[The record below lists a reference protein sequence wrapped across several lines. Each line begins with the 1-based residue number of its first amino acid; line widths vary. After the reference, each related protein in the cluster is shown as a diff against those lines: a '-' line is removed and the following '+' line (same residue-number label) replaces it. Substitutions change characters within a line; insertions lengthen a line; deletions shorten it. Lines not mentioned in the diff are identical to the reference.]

1 MNKKT
6 LASLLLAAFAASAL
20 QGCFP
25 MIATGVT
32 TGLLAAVDR
41 RTVGAQTEDEAI
53 EWKATVRA
61 REQLGDKAHLNFTSY
76 NRKVL
81 ISGEAITPE
90 IRFQAEN
97 IVARIPN
104 VLGVYNEVVVG
115 PPSSFVNR
123 SNDAFITSKIKS
135 RTLDSQKFSPI
146 RVKVITEANV
156 AFLFGIVTQEE
167 AEAAINVARTTAGVK
182 KVVNLLEIVTP
193 GRAKELDK
201 MNSGGEQAAPETPP
215 AGTAPQENKTDGTP

>member
-1 MNKKT
+1 MNRK
-6 LASLLLAAFAASAL
+6 LPAVLFCGMLLAALTL

-41 RTVGAQTEDEAI
+41 RTVGAQTEDETI
-53 EWKATVRA
+53 EWKAVTRA
-61 REQLGDKAHLNFTSY
+61 REQFGDKAHLNFTSY

-81 ISGEAITPE
+81 VTGEAISPE
-90 IRFQAEN
+90 IRFQAGN
-97 IVARIPN
+97 IATNIPN
-104 VLGVYNEVVVG
+104 VINVYNEVVVG

-135 RTLDSQKFSPI
+135 RSLDSQKFSPVH
-146 RVKVITEANV
+146 VKVTTEANV

-167 AEAAINVARTTAGVK
+167 AEAAIQVARTTAGVR

-193 GRAKELDK
+193 GKAKELDK
-201 MNSGGEQAAPETPP
+201 MNSGAEASETPANLP
-215 AGTAPQENKTDGTP
+215 PREDKTDGTP

>member
-1 MNKKT
+1 MNRKT
-6 LASLLLAAFAASAL
+6 LAALFFTALAASVL

-25 MIATGVT
+25 MVATGVT

-41 RTVGAQTEDEAI
+41 RTVGAQTEDESI

-76 NRKVL
+76 NRKLL
-81 ISGEAITPE
+81 ITGEAITPE

-97 IVARIPN
+97 IAARIPN
-104 VLGVYNEVVVG
+104 VLGVYNEAVVG

-135 RTLDSQKFSPI
+135 RSLDSQKFSPI
-146 RVKVITEANV
+146 RVKVVTEANI
-156 AFLFGIVTQEE
+156 AFLLGIVTQEE
-167 AEAAINVARTTAGVK
+167 AEAAIDVTRTTAGVK

-193 GRAKELDK
+193 GKAKELDK
-201 MNSGGEQAAPETPP
+201 MNSSGEQAA
-215 AGTAPQENKTDGTP
+215 AGTPTAQTPQENRTDGTP